1 MGLSQGFVT
10 VDCNSGKAFVFG
22 FFRKLLM
29 GSASAII
36 GGPKHIISCNFF
48 FYSLIMSWERK
59 SEEEKEIFKNT
70 PLIIYYSKFYHHITF
85 RIN

>member
-1 MGLSQGFVT
+1 MT

-36 GGPKHIISCNFF
+36 GGPKHIISCKLFF
-48 FYSLIMSWERK
+48 FI
-59 SEEEKEIFKNT
+59 
-70 PLIIYYSKFYHHITF
+70 H
-85 RIN
+85 

>member
-1 MGLSQGFVT
+1 MT

-48 FYSLIMSWERK
+48 FLFINYELGK
-59 SEEEKEIFKNT
+59 EK
-70 PLIIYYSKFYHHITF
+70 
-85 RIN
+85 